1 MYTYN
6 AKTMFGLREWLN
18 DYNHDMS
25 GMMCYT
31 VSDKKIHYRQYLCSS
46 SSVFDTQLSVFVSEN
61 ICIRI

>member
-6 AKTMFGLREWLN
+6 AKTMFGPGEWIN

-25 GMMCYT
+25 GMMSYT
-31 VSDKKIHYRQYLCSS
+31 GIRQKKHYRQYPCSS

-61 ICIRI
+61 IRIRI